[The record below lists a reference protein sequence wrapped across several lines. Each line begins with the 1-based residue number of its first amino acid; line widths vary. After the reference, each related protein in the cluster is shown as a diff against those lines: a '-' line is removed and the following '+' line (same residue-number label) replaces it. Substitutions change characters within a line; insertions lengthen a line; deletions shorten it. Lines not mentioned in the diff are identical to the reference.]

1 VNRLPLLLRRAKR
14 ILQTEGLIPLV
25 QGAFRF
31 VAGHLF
37 YCGTSYLYEYATENV
52 RNLNEA
58 DFMPKIEDFTF
69 KIISTNH
76 EADELE
82 ASGLEFLQFRS
93 PLNNDRDRL
102 EKGTIALCIFIGR
115 ELAHIHWIAMAEEA
129 MAILGESPYRVDFSN
144 NEACSGG
151 SWTNPKY
158 RRMGISNYVNFKA
171 LQFLNE
177 RGKVVERS
185 SIPARNIRSTLPKN
199 LLVEVMERQATGTG
213 ISPAIASSN
222 NPHKFPD

>member
-1 VNRLPLLLRRAKR
+1 MRMISRLTELFTRVKQ

-25 QGAFRF
+25 RQAFAF
-31 VAGHLF
+31 VVQRSF
-37 YCGTSYLYEYATENV
+37 SCGTSYLYEHATENA
-52 RNLNEA
+52 RKLNEA
-58 DFMPKIEDFTF
+58 DFMPKIDDFTF

-82 ASGLEFLQFRS
+82 AKGLEFLQFRS

-102 EKGTIALCIFIGR
+102 EKGAIALCIFIGR
-115 ELAHIHWIAMAEEA
+115 ELAHIHWIAMTEEA
-129 MAILGESPYRVDFSN
+129 MKILGEPPYRVDFSN

-171 LQFLNE
+171 LQFLDE

-185 SIPARNIRSTLPKN
+185 AI
-199 LLVEVMERQATGTG
+199 ATGNV
-213 ISPAIASSN
+213 ASQRSRQP
-222 NPHKFPD
+222 NPPKLYAQARYLRILWWESWKETPLT